1 MNSNTWKQLVMVSV
15 VLLGLL
21 AWSLAYSQTANP
33 QTVKTIFDFKADLNL
48 SDAQEKQIKQ
58 ILVDLNRELQLEKA
72 KHTIAS
78 IELQDLI
85 KKEADLEQIRK
96 ALDQE
101 ASLRASMTYADIVAT
116 RNINKV
122 LSPDQLQKWR
132 HIQDSART
140 TTKE

>member
-1 MNSNTWKQLVMVSV
+1 MKANFCKRLVMASV
-15 VLLGLL
+15 VAVGLL

-33 QTVKTIFDFKADLNL
+33 QTVKTIFDFKTELNL
-48 SDAQEKQIKQ
+48 SDVQEKQIKQ

-101 ASLRASMTYADIVAT
+101 ASLRASMTYADIAAT

-122 LSPDQLQKWR
+122 LSSEQLQKWR

-140 TTKE
+140 ITKE